1 MVTDFPLF
9 SDLFDCNLL
18 RGIEGGISSRN
29 ATNAAALMIHSVMR

>member
-18 RGIEGGISSRN
+18 RGIEGTHQYVSDRGTC
-29 ATNAAALMIHSVMR
+29 ATAAPRSA